1 MKNLSPLPLLILRH
15 YKHYDMAGEDAAEVL
30 AEVIDSYLE
39 DAPKLLQAISAAV
52 AQGDTTA
59 LYQAAHTLKPT
70 SATLALSP
78 SQICKDLEVVVAP
91 ALWQMYWRLYC
102 KLRPSMKEFKQLLN
116 RTAGM
121 SGMNLFLSR

>member
-1 MKNLSPLPLLILRH
+1 MGEGRTSPLPLLIPKALQAH
-15 YKHYDMAGEDAAEVL
+15 MPAEDAAVL

-70 SATLALSP
+70 STLALSP
-78 SQICKDLEVVVAP
+78 SPRSARI
-91 ALWQMYWRLYC
+91 
-102 KLRPSMKEFKQLLN
+102 
-116 RTAGM
+116 
-121 SGMNLFLSR
+121 

>member
-1 MKNLSPLPLLILRH
+1 
-15 YKHYDMAGEDAAEVL
+15 
-30 AEVIDSYLE
+30 VIDSYLE

-70 SATLALSP
+70 SATLGAITL

-102 KLRPSMKEFKQLLN
+102 KLRPSMKEFKQLCE
-116 RTAGM
+116 
-121 SGMNLFLSR
+121 